1 MKSHDD
7 SKLSK
12 YVTYYNANDL
22 YEWAMNQ
29 YLCDSKINPVQ
40 NGSFWDYSRR
50 WKGGKKVPHP

>member
-29 YLCDSKINPVQ
+29 YLCDSKINPV
-40 NGSFWDYSRR
+40 
-50 WKGGKKVPHP
+50 